1 MSIDEPPTRK
11 HWPEQVKICFGR
23 FFICLC
29 LDPETLR
36 SKAKTSGTMAN
47 DGLSLSLEPG
57 EVYGLLGPNGAG
69 KTTLVRQ
76 VLGLL
81 KPTSGSIRLDGHD
94 VVANPG
100 FARRTIGFL
109 PQGQFDIGDVHVDEL
124 IYSVGKLRGLTS
136 GEARRRRDELIE
148 RLDLGPFRST
158 TMHAASGGV
167 RRLAGFATALVAGNR
182 LLVLDEPTNDV
193 DPIRR
198 QTLWQLVAEAGQAGA
213 AVLLVTHNLAE
224 AERFIHRLAII
235 DHGRI
240 LSEGS
245 PSSLRSLVTEKLR
258 LELVATGTIVPHTAL
273 TAEPASPG
281 NYLFEQADLP
291 TVSSW
296 LAGLRS
302 SGALLDFRI
311 GPPNLNDI
319 YIATIGR
326 AIEGQEPVNELVAS

>member
-1 MSIDEPPTRK
+1 MAILEVRD
-11 HWPEQVKICFGR
+11 
-23 FFICLC
+23 L
-29 LDPETLR
+29 
-36 SKAKTSGTMAN
+36 AKRYRSGTLAN
-47 DGLSLSLEPG
+47 DRLSLSLEAG

-81 KPTSGSIRLDGHD
+81 RPTSGSIHLDGQD
-94 VVANPG
+94 IVANPG
-100 FARRTIGFL
+100 LARRTTGFL

-124 IYSVGKLRGLTS
+124 ICSVGKLRGLS
-136 GEARRRRDELIE
+136 SSEAKRRCDELIE
-148 RLDLGPFRST
+148 RLDLGAFRGT

-167 RRLAGFATALVAGNR
+167 RRLAGFATALVARNR

-198 QTLWQLVAEAGQAGA
+198 QTLWQLVAEAGEAGA

-245 PSSLRSLVTEKLR
+245 PTSLRSLVTEKLR
-258 LELVATGTIVPHTAL
+258 LELVLTREVVPHRAL
-273 TAEPASPG
+273 TSEGAVGSF
-281 NYLFEQADLP
+281 LFEQSALPIVSTWLADLR
-291 TVSSW
+291 TDGS
-296 LAGLRS
+296 
-302 SGALLDFRI
+302 LLDFRI
-311 GPPNLNDI
+311 GPPSLDDI
-319 YIATIGR
+319 YVAAVGR
-326 AIEGQEPVNELVAS
+326 PTTDRAGREKQLVAS

>member
-1 MSIDEPPTRK
+1 MPKLEIRDLTKRY
-11 HWPEQVKICFGR
+11 HNG
-23 FFICLC
+23 
-29 LDPETLR
+29 TL
-36 SKAKTSGTMAN
+36 AN
-47 DGLSLSLEPG
+47 DGLSLALEPG

-81 KPTSGSIRLDGHD
+81 KPTSGSIRLDDQD

-124 IYSVGKLRGLTS
+124 IYSVGKLRGLSS

-148 RLDLGPFRST
+148 RLDLEPFRST

-198 QTLWQLVAEAGQAGA
+198 QTLWQLVAEAGEAGA

-245 PSSLRSLVTEKLR
+245 PASLRSLVTEKLR
-258 LELVATGTIVPHTAL
+258 LELVLAGEVVPHPAL
-273 TAEPASPG
+273 TAEPGSTG
-281 NYLFEQADLP
+281 SYLFEQSDLSF
-291 TVSSW
+291 VSAW
-296 LAGLRS
+296 LTTLRTE
-302 SGALLDFRI
+302 GILLDFRI
-311 GPPNLNDI
+311 GPPNLDDI
-319 YIATIGR
+319 YVAAVSGPGTGGVDP
-326 AIEGQEPVNELVAS
+326 EKELVAS

>member
-1 MSIDEPPTRK
+1 MLEIRDLTKRYRN
-11 HWPEQVKICFGR
+11 G
-23 FFICLC
+23 
-29 LDPETLR
+29 TL
-36 SKAKTSGTMAN
+36 AN
-47 DGLSLSLEPG
+47 DGLSLALEPG

-81 KPTSGSIRLDGHD
+81 KPTSGSIRLDGQD

-100 FARRTIGFL
+100 FARRTVGFL

-124 IYSVGKLRGLTS
+124 IYSVGKLRGLS
-136 GEARRRRDELIE
+136 SREARRRRDELIE
-148 RLDLGPFRST
+148 RLDLEPFRST

-198 QTLWQLVAEAGQAGA
+198 QTLWHLVSEAGEAGA

-245 PSSLRSLVTEKLR
+245 PASLRSLVTEKLR
-258 LELVATGTIVPHTAL
+258 LELVLAGEVVPHPAL
-273 TAEPASPG
+273 TAEPGSVG
-281 NYLFEQADLP
+281 SFLFEQSDLSF
-291 TVSSW
+291 VSAW
-296 LAGLRS
+296 LTTLRTAGT
-302 SGALLDFRI
+302 LLDFRI
-311 GPPNLNDI
+311 GPPNLDDI
-319 YIATIGR
+319 YVAAVSGPGTGGVDR
-326 AIEGQEPVNELVAS
+326 ETALVAS